1 MQKIQSN
8 ATSRNTDGGY
18 KLIRNREF
26 LSLWFVGATLNT
38 LRWLEI
44 LAVGVVVFDITA
56 SPLYVA
62 LMVILRFLPMVFL
75 GFLTGA
81 IAERINR
88 RFGLIVILFL
98 MVFASL
104 IFGVTALSGQITLWL
119 IGTSVMLNGLLWAF
133 DNPVRRTLFADVV
146 RPDQLGIAM
155 TLDSV
160 TNNSTRFLG
169 PLLGGLF
176 LEFIGIEGVFF
187 LGVLLYALAILATVF
202 GTRIAGS
209 KLMGSPGG
217 LLSVLVNGLLLLR
230 RERSLL
236 GIMAVTVIFNVWG
249 FPFVSM
255 IPVIGK
261 EVLGLTPLPLGLL
274 VSAEGLGALT
284 GALLIV
290 VFAKV
295 SHYRKLYTYG
305 LFLCLIMAF
314 AFSQAS
320 DFFPAAVFLFLT
332 GVGAGCFS
340 AMQATLVMFCTP
352 LEARGRMMGLL
363 SVCVGL
369 CTVGFFHIGLLA
381 NWLGAEL
388 AIVVSTVEGFFML
401 VLVCRLWPE
410 ILAPQ
415 EVP

>member
-8 ATSRNTDGGY
+8 AISRNTDGRY

-81 IAERINR
+81 IAESINR

-98 MVFASL
+98 MLFASL

-230 RERSLL
+230 KERSLL

-261 EVLGLTPLPLGLL
+261 EVLGLTP
-274 VSAEGLGALT
+274 
-284 GALLIV
+284 
-290 VFAKV
+290 
-295 SHYRKLYTYG
+295 
-305 LFLCLIMAF
+305 
-314 AFSQAS
+314 
-320 DFFPAAVFLFLT
+320 FP
-332 GVGAGCFS
+332 
-340 AMQATLVMFCTP
+340 
-352 LEARGRMMGLL
+352 
-363 SVCVGL
+363 
-369 CTVGFFHIGLLA
+369 
-381 NWLGAEL
+381 
-388 AIVVSTVEGFFML
+388 
-401 VLVCRLWPE
+401 
-410 ILAPQ
+410 
-415 EVP
+415 

>member
-1 MQKIQSN
+1 MVGNSGCWSSCVRYNDIAFIRGADGHSTFS
-8 ATSRNTDGGY
+8 ADGIPWFPDGGNSRAY
-18 KLIRNREF
+18 N
-26 LSLWFVGATLNT
+26 
-38 LRWLEI
+38 I
-44 LAVGVVVFDITA
+44 LFI
-56 SPLYVA
+56 
-62 LMVILRFLPMVFL
+62 MVF
-75 GFLTGA
+75 TS
-81 IAERINR
+81 
-88 RFGLIVILFL
+88 LF
-98 MVFASL
+98 
-104 IFGVTALSGQITLWL
+104 FGVTALSGQITLWL

-160 TNNSTRFLG
+160 TNSSTRFLG
-169 PLLGGLF
+169 PLFGGLF
-176 LEFIGIEGVFF
+176 LEFAGIEGVFF

-274 VSAEGLGALT
+274 VGAEGLGALT

-290 VFAKV
+290 AFAKV

-305 LFLCLIMAF
+305 LFLFLLMAF
-314 AFSQAS
+314 AFSQVS
-320 DFFPAAVFLFLT
+320 DFFPAVAFLFLT
-332 GVGAGCFS
+332 GVGVGCFS

-352 LEARGRMMGLL
+352 MEARGRMMGLL
-363 SVCVGL
+363 SVCIGL
-369 CTVGFFHIGLLA
+369 CTVGFLHIGLLA

-401 VLVCRLWPE
+401 VLVCRIWPE

-415 EVP
+415 AVPSDSVMTF